1 MKERNCTPDKP
12 KNHIPDW
19 VLRQFETDE
28 CRIAELEAEV
38 ARLNAEPAI
47 QAIKRLKG
55 DLAILSAQA
64 SLDKIENDR
73 LTKRC
78 EVATVWMEHYTSCE
92 KFFEDE
98 DDDDECTC
106 GLDEWLDEGKP

>member
-1 MKERNCTPDKP
+1 MNIMHKAVAHHHLPEYCEC
-12 KNHIPDW
+12 HIIE
-19 VLRQFETDE
+19 LHK
-28 CRIAELEAEV
+28 RIADLEAEV
-38 ARLNAEPAI
+38 ERLNAEPAI